1 MIGRAGALLLALGAP
16 GQAQPAS
23 PAMDP
28 PRLRLH
34 NGTARPVSQIF
45 AGGAGE
51 LLAGEALAPDARRSI
66 ALPRGAC
73 RFDLRVVYADGATE
87 QRRGVDLCGSDTI
100 TLPLA
105 AAPRGAHP

>member
-1 MIGRAGALLLALGAP
+1 MIGRACALLLALGAP

-28 PRLRLH
+28 PRLLLR
-34 NGTARPVSQIF
+34 NGAARAVSQLF

-51 LLAGEALAPDARRSI
+51 VLAGEAVAPDARRSI
-66 ALPRGAC
+66 TLPAGAC
-73 RFDLRVVYADGATE
+73 RFDLRVIYADGATE
-87 QRRGVDLCGSDTI
+87 WRRGVDLCGSDTI

-105 AAPRGAHP
+105 AASRGARP